1 MLRQSVVAVVAAV
14 ALLGARNRSAEGFR
28 HVGVA
33 RSGRAR
39 PDRCQSVG
47 KLSASPMEKF
57 MSGLEKMMTGP
68 QLEGSMDTPQEQ
80 EQQEE
85 PQDMSAFRES
95 LIRQSRK
102 DSLKKKEEFTGYDMY
117 DLIVDKFDV
126 PYDVQINK
134 TVWMGKPVL
143 CFNIM
148 WKHLGQSSF
157 PLSEQEYLEHL
168 QALAELLMEWDRV
181 DQFKRSLADTKKRPQ
196 SYFGYAVALPLDLDP
211 DTMVDYFDD
220 SYF

>member
-1 MLRQSVVAVVAAV
+1 MVRSSVVAAGVVLSFCSADSFCPSFQ
-14 ALLGARNRSAEGFR
+14 RSYSSYR
-28 HVGVA
+28 
-33 RSGRAR
+33 RSQGL
-39 PDRCQSVG
+39 S
-47 KLSASPMEKF
+47 KLAASPLDKF
-57 MSGLEKMMTGP
+57 MRGLEDMMTGP
-68 QLEGSMDTPQEQ
+68 QLDGPQLGGEADGILEQ
-80 EQQEE
+80 EILDE
-85 PQDMSAFRES
+85 PQDMDAFRKS

-102 DSLKKKEEFTGYDMY
+102 DSLKKKQEFTGYDMY
-117 DLIVDKFDV
+117 DLIMDKFDV

-181 DQFKRSLADTKKRPQ
+181 EQFKKALADTKKRPQ
-196 SYFGYAVALPLDLDP
+196 SYFGYAVAIPLDLDP
-211 DTMVDYFDD
+211 DTMVDYFED

>member
-1 MLRQSVVAVVAAV
+1 MLRQSVAAVVAAV

-28 HVGVA
+28 NVGVA

-68 QLEGSMDTPQEQ
+68 QLEGSMDSPQEQ

-181 DQFKRSLADTKKRPQ
+181 DQFKRSLAETKKRPQ

>member
-1 MLRQSVVAVVAAV
+1 
-14 ALLGARNRSAEGFR
+14 
-28 HVGVA
+28 
-33 RSGRAR
+33 
-39 PDRCQSVG
+39 
-47 KLSASPMEKF
+47 MEKF

-68 QLEGSMDTPQEQ
+68 QLDPDVMPEELDETEGTQDVDMD
-80 EQQEE
+80 
-85 PQDMSAFRES
+85 AFRKS
-95 LIRQSRK
+95 LIRQSRS
-102 DSLKKKEEFTGYDMY
+102 DSMKKKQDFTGYDMY
-117 DLIVDKFDV
+117 DLIVDKYDV

-134 TVWMGKPVL
+134 TVWLGKPVL

-181 DQFKRSLADTKKRPQ
+181 DMFKKSLAEAKKRPQ
-196 SYFGYAVALPLDLDP
+196 SYFGYAVPIPLDLDP